1 MVRWVDVRQ
10 AHGRGGNAAM
20 WAIAQ
25 ADALVFPEQETVG
38 GNVGYRLGSGG
49 HDDLSAPQTASF
61 SKSGYV
67 YRCSCV

>member
-1 MVRWVDVRQ
+1 M
-10 AHGRGGNAAM
+10 
-20 WAIAQ
+20 
-25 ADALVFPEQETVG
+25 FPEQETVG